1 MKTATINTKL
11 WNTNKGSIYDPNLD
25 NLEEKNIFKDKFER
39 AKESL
44 YETIVPQEII
54 NEINREF
61 NKL

>member
-11 WNTNKGSIYDPNLD
+11 WNTHKGSIYDPNLD